1 MYEEQDALYRLLPA
15 YLRSRDNAGEGP
27 LKELLAIV
35 GHHARLIE
43 QDVTQRMYN
52 DWFIETCQDWV
63 VAYIG
68 DLLGYER
75 MPAPAGDS
83 RTQSGKLLT
92 KILSPR
98 REIGN
103 LITYRRRKGTLWL
116 LEELARDVA
125 NWPAHAV
132 EFYRLLARTEH
143 LDHPQP
149 QRMATADIHHAGK
162 LEMMGTP
169 FDTQCH
175 TVDVRRINSENSR
188 GSYNISNVG
197 LFIFRTKR
205 YSVTQTSTYS
215 REDIGLHCFTFSILG
230 NDAPLYRLPVPE
242 RNR

>member
-83 RTQSGKLLT
+83 RTQS
-92 KILSPR
+92 
-98 REIGN
+98 
-103 LITYRRRKGTLWL
+103 
-116 LEELARDVA
+116 A
-125 NWPAHAV
+125 
-132 EFYRLLARTEH
+132 
-143 LDHPQP
+143 
-149 QRMATADIHHAGK
+149 
-162 LEMMGTP
+162 
-169 FDTQCH
+169 
-175 TVDVRRINSENSR
+175 
-188 GSYNISNVG
+188 
-197 LFIFRTKR
+197 
-205 YSVTQTSTYS
+205 
-215 REDIGLHCFTFSILG
+215 
-230 NDAPLYRLPVPE
+230 
-242 RNR
+242 